1 MKGVILAGGTGS
13 RLEKL
18 TSVLNKHLVAVGEV
32 PMIEYPLNTLV
43 QMGVKDIAV
52 VTGAEHAGTVV
63 QYLTKEHEEIDFT
76 YKIQKK
82 AGGIAEAL
90 SLTENIYHGEK
101 IIVILGDNIFEGNF
115 SEEARK
121 FEESKLGAMLFLK
134 KVNIDEAKRFGIA
147 IVEGDKVKYVE
158 EKPAEPKSN
167 LAMTGLYMFDSEIFN
182 KIRQLHRSARGEL
195 EITDAIEK
203 YVQEGNC
210 GYGFVD
216 GFWSD
221 AGTHSSR
228 KFAEDYIYKK
238 GKEFWNKKSI

>member
-32 PMIEYPLNTLV
+32 PMIEYPLNTLIK
-43 QMGVKDIAV
+43 MGIKEITV

-90 SLTENIYHGEK
+90 SLTENVCRGDK
-101 IIVILGDNIFEGNF
+101 MAVILGDNIFEENF
-115 SEEARK
+115 SKDARR
-121 FEESKLGAMLFLK
+121 FEEGNGGAMVFLK
-134 KVNIDEAKRFGIA
+134 KVNVEDARRFGIA
-147 IVEGDKVKYVE
+147 IIENGKVKYVE
-158 EKPAEPKSN
+158 EKPEKPKSD
-167 LAMTGLYMFDSEIFN
+167 LAMTGLYMFNSEIFN
-182 KIRQLHRSARGEL
+182 QIRKLNRSARGEL
-195 EITDAIEK
+195 EITDAIDK
-203 YVQEGNC
+203 YVAQENC
-210 GYGFVD
+210 SYSFVS

-221 AGTHSSR
+221 AGTHASR
-228 KFAEDYIYKK
+228 KFAEDYIYNK
-238 GKEFWNKKSI
+238 GKNILNID